1 MATPIISPLS
11 DATPIDVKGRD
22 NGSDLPPIAR
32 VLRRGHR
39 SVGSKSAALLSD
51 HLGRSPY
58 LKLRNK
64 SPSLPITSCNLIA
77 ALLDDFPVSYDG

>member
-1 MATPIISPLS
+1 MSKVAIKARSQ
-11 DATPIDVKGRD
+11 
-22 NGSDLPPIAR
+22 GSVLPPIAR

-64 SPSLPITSCNLIA
+64 SPSLPITSCNFIA